1 MDNLTKEQRRKNM
14 RNIRSTGTKP
24 ERVIMEA
31 LKKRR
36 IYFAAYVSKIKG
48 KPDIVF
54 RRKKVVVFI
63 DSDFW
68 HGHPERGVV
77 PKTNL
82 EYWSQKIAGN
92 RNRDEQVNQELIKS
106 GWTVIRLWEYDIKHN
121 FEQSLETILRA
132 IGKGQGETASNL

>member
-14 RNIRSTGTKP
+14 QNIRSAGTKP
-24 ERVIMEA
+24 ERIILEA

-54 RRKKVVVFI
+54 RRKKVAVFI

-68 HGHPERGVV
+68 HGHPKRCIM
-77 PKTNL
+77 PKTNPD
-82 EYWSQKIAGN
+82 YWAKKIETN
-92 RNRDEQVNQELIKS
+92 RKRDKRVNTELKRN

-121 FEQSLETILRA
+121 FKRSLQKILNA
-132 IGKGQGETASNL
+132 IGQNMSSNLYEQ